1 MWTFRGFNHFF
12 QTVTVETKFNSSVH
26 LKNSESRPSAGCW
39 GINEQLPV
47 CVTMFYYTP
56 FRVYYCVSVCGWV
69 TLFYYMCVLKSVL
82 LCVCARACV
91 WRHKGLSGFPRT
103 KIFGFLETNLGR
115 LPGRRWWWRKKHCT
129 LHTQFLQETFDLIS
143 QEKVQSNFIWSGFK
157 GIVHCFITVTYSV
170 HFQLTDQL
178 SMTHISQ

>member
-82 LCVCARACV
+82 LCVCVHAPV
-91 WRHKGLSGFPRT
+91 FGGTKGSLKVFLGLKYLVFLKQIWVVFQEGGGGGGRNTNTAHTVFTGNIWFNFSG
-103 KIFGFLETNLGR
+103 KSSVQLY
-115 LPGRRWWWRKKHCT
+115 
-129 LHTQFLQETFDLIS
+129 LIR
-143 QEKVQSNFIWSGFK
+143 I
-157 GIVHCFITVTYSV
+157 
-170 HFQLTDQL
+170 
-178 SMTHISQ
+178 